1 MYIAYLRRST
11 NRQVN
16 SSERQRVEIEKYA
29 KQNGIVIDRYYEEMP
44 ISGST
49 PVSQRP
55 ALTEALFE
63 LGKGDSLV
71 VADLTRLS
79 RSQSH
84 TSMILALINQKGAGI
99 KFADNHTFDD
109 RDMVSVLM
117 TNILSF
123 CAQLERENIRLRV
136 KQGMAVAKQ
145 TKAMGSPKT
154 VKFGWRNV
162 GGVKQPHGLEQEIGV
177 FVKNARVKGMK
188 LKDIQSELCK
198 RGWVNRNGNPFS
210 VHSISHLHRTFCE
223 AR

>member
-1 MYIAYLRRST
+1 MYIAYLRAST

-29 KQNGIVIDRYYEEMP
+29 SQQGIVIERYYEEAP

-49 PVSQRP
+49 PVSERP
-55 ALTEALFE
+55 ALAEALFA
-63 LGKGDSLV
+63 LGKDDALV

-79 RSQSH
+79 RNQSH
-84 TSMILALINQKGAGI
+84 TSMILAMIQQKGAGI
-99 KFADNHTFDD
+99 KFADNHTFDEG
-109 RDMVSVLM
+109 DMVSVLM

-123 CAQLERENIRLRV
+123 CAQLERENIRIRV
-136 KQGMAVAKQ
+136 KQGIAVAKR

-162 GGVKQPHGLEQEIGV
+162 DGVKQPHSLEQEIGV
-177 FVKNARVKGMK
+177 FVKNARVSGMK
-188 LKDIQSELCK
+188 LKDIQKALCK
-198 RGWVNRNGNPFS
+198 KGWVNRNGNPFS